1 MNYRTLESC
10 AKRYVSHD
18 ITSKNTNEFTTSV
31 HLCVSMFM
39 HQFTNKSL
47 LITTICVHIL
57 TLRCPSLSHMN
68 TSCRYHYHEMS
79 SNDIAIKYSLKPIII
94 FTLTLDHKNTPWCS
108 QLFLSDGCSLG
119 RLKMHLPIKPH
130 PSCHRA
136 RPRAYVAQH
145 QSNHM

>member
-10 AKRYVSHD
+10 AKRYVSHE
-18 ITSKNTNEFTTSV
+18 ITSKNTNEFTFFV

-57 TLRCPSLSHMN
+57 TLRSPPLSHMN
-68 TSCRYHYHEMS
+68 TLCRS
-79 SNDIAIKYSLKPIII
+79 PLSPCDAIAIKYSLKPIII

-108 QLFLSDGCSLG
+108 QLFLSGGCSLG
-119 RLKMHLPIKPH
+119 RLKQLLPIKPH

-145 QSNHM
+145 QSNHI